1 MIVPFV
7 FSLLFAWC
15 QTQSNPTNKPLGVE
29 PFDYETGDFFDSR
42 RNGGDGFV
50 NNAQWSADRNKC
62 TVAPINWNI
71 SLDHLPT
78 LISSSTPKMV
88 GIDADEPG
96 AQLRCVV
103 SRELSPSALNFAY
116 LGTSWFSVLI
126 GLNRSNPLWSEPAQR
141 SRPTIPAFLVAV
153 GESEAFVRN
162 NGDVSY
168 SGVYS
173 NGVHVGPTD
182 ASLTGNQPRQNTE
195 FILQH
200 VGLNG
205 LSFDTS
211 RISTMLPTEWPSSLL
226 LVMSITWDRFQIA
239 TFPQNI
245 VRAALFDAS
254 LPPPTS
260 MPSNASQ
267 VTMVGSNPTVRR
279 FVTLWMQNSFASWL
293 RVGTSFESVVGNI
306 ALSVPLNQSTT
317 TTTTTSDQKTTTTT
331 RSTTT
336 TTRRGA
342 TTSTTTEPR
351 LTLASV
357 DPTQTDSTIVGSG
370 VDVSGTT
377 KQQQQQQQCDAATSC
392 DSCVVG
398 GRCHWCVAERRCL
411 SVADETKEKC
421 TIVAL
426 SAKSCEEQQNATAPS
441 ARNEPQAVSDAVPAI
456 VGGVVGGCLFLLLL
470 LLLIVFLVRRS
481 RQSPSGDGGG
491 GGGKKAQQP
500 AAGGSMD
507 SEYEFADLA
516 AMREEADHYRAMEMN
531 E

>member
-1 MIVPFV
+1 MMILIFVPFV
-7 FSLLFAWC
+7 LA
-15 QTQSNPTNKPLGVE
+15 QSNNVNKPLGVE
-29 PFDYETGDFFDSR
+29 PFDYELGDFFESR

-50 NNAQWSADRNKC
+50 NNAQWSADRSKC

-71 SLDHLPT
+71 SLNHLPT

-88 GIDADEPG
+88 GIDAAEQG
-96 AQLRCVV
+96 SQLRCVI
-103 SRELSPSALNFAY
+103 SRELSPSALNFTY

-126 GLNRSNPLWSEPAQR
+126 GLNRSNPLWSESAQR
-141 SRPTIPAFLVAV
+141 NRPTTPAFLVAV

-168 SGVYS
+168 SGIYS

-205 LSFDTS
+205 VSFDTS
-211 RISTMLPTEWPSSLL
+211 RISTLLPTEWPSSLL
-226 LVMSITWDRFQIA
+226 LVMSITWDRFQIG

-267 VTMVGSNPTVRR
+267 VTMVGSNPNVRR

-306 ALSVPLNQSTT
+306 ALTVPLNQSTA

-331 RSTTT
+331 RTTTT

-342 TTSTTTEPR
+342 TTTTEPR

-357 DPTQTDSTIVGSG
+357 DPTQTDSSTSG
-370 VDVSGTT
+370 VDVDVSETT
-377 KQQQQQQQCDAATSC
+377 KQQQCDAATSC
-392 DSCVVG
+392 DACVVG

-411 SVADETKEKC
+411 VVADETKDNC

-441 ARNEPQAVSDAVPAI
+441 ARGEPQAVSDAVPAI
-456 VGGVVGGCLFLLLL
+456 VGGVIGGCLFLLLL
-470 LLLIVFLVRRS
+470 LVLIVFLVRRS

-491 GGGKKAQQP
+491 GGKKAQQ
-500 AAGGSMD
+500 ASGGGSVD